1 MQAQCELRLVLQ
13 HQPSGSHMSY
23 RPVFHERR
31 RMLHLFNRRP
41 DLRAAFGELERQ
53 GVEPALAAR
62 LAEQFLAAEP
72 RDVLYVNPRA
82 LAARLALDERATL
95 RLLLAALY
103 AGLVDL
109 HWDVRCPMC
118 GSTHHRSNNLSG
130 LHHEEQ
136 CDSCRAVFASR
147 LDDEVRVSFSLA
159 ERLRPRAAVNDPAYR
174 AALDVAHGFT
184 PGHAL
189 LLMPEFQR
197 LFPQQRLLPDES
209 LLVTRAALLFT
220 DLAGSTAIY
229 ARRGDPRA
237 YHLVRL
243 HFDELFRVADEGG
256 GLMVKT
262 IGDAVMAAFATP
274 AACLAVALGMQEAVA
289 ALNTRAGLS
298 GDERLILKTG
308 LHSGP
313 CLAVTLNERPDYFGG
328 TVNIAARVQSLSR
341 GGDVLFTE
349 AIRADTEAAQL
360 LADRTLSSE
369 HAYLKGID
377 EPVLVHRILATE

>member
-1 MQAQCELRLVLQ
+1 
-13 HQPSGSHMSY
+13 
-23 RPVFHERR
+23 
-31 RMLHLFNRRP
+31 MLSMFSRRP
-41 DLRAAFGELERQ
+41 DLRAAFVELERQ
-53 GVEPALAAR
+53 GVPTATSAR
-62 LAEQFLAAEP
+62 LAELFASADARELT
-72 RDVLYVNPRA
+72 YVNPRL
-82 LAARLALDERATL
+82 LAANLELDERATL

-118 GSTHHRSNNLSG
+118 GSTHHRSGNLSG
-130 LHHEEQ
+130 LHHDEE
-136 CDSCRAVFASR
+136 CGTCRAVFASR

-159 ERLRPRAAVNDPAYR
+159 ARLHPRAAVHDK
-174 AALDVAHGFT
+174 AHRDGIDARLGAT

-209 LLVTRAALLFT
+209 LNVTRTAILFT

-274 AACLAVALGMQEAVA
+274 AACLRAALAMQDAVA
-289 ALNTRAGLS
+289 ALNERAGLS
-298 GDERLILKTG
+298 GQERLILKVG

-328 TVNIAARVQSLSR
+328 TVNIAARVQGLSH
-341 GGDVLFTE
+341 GGDIVLTE
-349 AIRADTEAAQL
+349 AVRADLEVAAL
-360 LADRTLSSE
+360 LAGRTLTSDSVQ
-369 HAYLKGID
+369 LKGID
-377 EPVLVHRILATE
+377 EPVLVHRLSPG